1 MRFVS
6 LRKVAVGTA
15 LAGVIGLGG
24 AAGAIAQDTAT
35 VTNHPAHIH
44 LGTCADLDPNPVAP
58 LESLLPIGVNPDD
71 DDVQT
76 QESLGV
82 LTVGPVAY
90 SESDNLELEWD
101 AMLESSHA
109 LAVHESE
116 ENIQNYIAC
125 GDIGGVVF
133 SDDDDENNLVIGL
146 HPVGDS
152 GFSGIAFLSKDDDGE
167 VDVEVYLVGA
177 PSGENAAPDVSATPA
192 S

>member
-1 MRFVS
+1 MQLVS
-6 LRKVAVGTA
+6 LRKFVIGTA
-15 LAGVIGLGG
+15 LTGVIGLGG
-24 AAGAIAQDTAT
+24 VAGAIAQDTAT
-35 VTNHPAHIH
+35 VTARPSHIH
-44 LGTCADLDPNPVAP
+44 LGTCADLDPNPAAP
-58 LESLLPIGVNPDD
+58 LQSLLPIGVNPDD
-71 DDVQT
+71 DDVAT

-82 LTVGPVAY
+82 LTVGPVFYA
-90 SESDNLELEWD
+90 ESDDVELEWD

-152 GFSGIAFLSKDDDGE
+152 GYSGVAFLSKDDNGE

-177 PSGENAAPDVSATPA
+177 PSDANAAPDVSATPEG
-192 S
+192 

>member
-24 AAGAIAQDTAT
+24 AAGAMAQDTAT
-35 VTNHPAHIH
+35 VTTHPAHIH
-44 LGTCADLDPNPVAP
+44 LGTCADLDPYPVAP

-90 SESDNLELEWD
+90 SESDNVELEWD